1 MIPRYSLNQVTSIWT
16 DKNRYEI
23 WLQIEILI
31 CEKLC
36 IDKKISKKDFLQIKK
51 KAKIDV
57 EDIQKLDKKTHHEII
72 AFLNSI
78 SKKIGKSSRYIHQG
92 ITSSDIIDTAFSIQ
106 LKKSTEIII
115 TDIKKLLK
123 VLKTKAYKYKKTI
136 CLGRTHGIHA
146 EPTTFGLKIAGF
158 YAEMERNL
166 KRLKNAKDGIS
177 ICAISGAVGTYATIH
192 PSVENFVA
200 KKMGLKSETVS
211 TQIIPRDRHAN
222 LFSIFGI
229 VASSIERIATEIRHL
244 QRTEVREVE
253 EFFSKNQKGSSAMP
267 HKKNPILSENLTGL
281 SRFIRSSVMPMME
294 NIVLWHERD
303 ISHSSVERIL
313 APDVTISLNF
323 ALNRLT
329 NLISNLKIFPEN
341 MKKNLDLLNGLVFS
355 QALLLLMIDKKGME
369 RQKAYNI
376 VQKNAMDVWNSKKNF
391 LETIKKDRNVRG
403 ILNDSELSKL
413 FNTNNYLKKIDYIF
427 SKIFA
432 FPS

>member
-229 VASSIERIATEIRHL
+229 IASSIERIATEIRHL

-427 SKIFA
+427 SKTFGK
-432 FPS
+432 

>member
-1 MIPRYSLNQVTSIWT
+1 MIPRYSQGQISKIWT

-23 WLQIEILI
+23 WFQIEVLV
-31 CEKLC
+31 CEKLY

-51 KAKIDV
+51 KGKVDV
-57 EDIQKLDKKTHHEII
+57 EDIQKLDRKTHHEVI

-78 SKKIGKSSRYIHQG
+78 SKKIGKSARHIHQG

-106 LKKSTEIII
+106 LKQSSEILIKDI
-115 TDIKKLLK
+115 TQLLK
-123 VLKTKAYKYKKTI
+123 ALKTKAYKYKKTI

-166 KRLKNAKDGIS
+166 ERLKKTKDDIS
-177 ICAISGAVGTYATIH
+177 ICAISGAVGTYATID

-200 KKMGLKSETVS
+200 KKMVLKPETVS

-229 VASSIERIATEIRHL
+229 IASSIERIATEIRHL

-267 HKKNPILSENLTGL
+267 HKRNPILSENLTGL
-281 SRFIRSSVMPMME
+281 SRFIRSAVVPMME

-329 NLISNLKIFPEN
+329 NLISNLKIYPEN
-341 MKKNLDLLNGLVFS
+341 MKKNLDLLKGLIFS
-355 QALLLLMIDKKGME
+355 QALLLVMIDKKGME

-376 VQKNAMDVWNSKKNF
+376 VQKNAMNVWKSKKSF
-391 LETIKKDRNVRG
+391 LETIKEDKDIRG
-403 ILNDSELSKL
+403 ILSDSELSKL
-413 FNTNNYLKKIDYIF
+413 FNVNNYLKKIDYIF
-427 SKIFA
+427 SKIFGK
-432 FPS
+432 

>member
-123 VLKTKAYKYKKTI
+123 VLKTKTYKYKKTI

-166 KRLKNAKDGIS
+166 ERLKKTKDDIS
-177 ICAISGAVGTYATIH
+177 ICAISGAVGTYATID
-192 PSVENFVA
+192 PSIEIFVA
-200 KKMGLKSETVS
+200 KKMVLKPETVS

-229 VASSIERIATEIRHL
+229 IASSIERIATEIRHL

-267 HKKNPILSENLTGL
+267 HKRNPILSENLTGL

-376 VQKNAMDVWNSKKNF
+376 VQKNVMDVWNSKKNF

-427 SKIFA
+427 SKIFGK
-432 FPS
+432 

>member
-229 VASSIERIATEIRHL
+229 IASSIERIATEIRHL

-281 SRFIRSSVMPMME
+281 SRFIRASVMPMME

-391 LETIKKDRNVRG
+391 LETIKKDRDVRG

-427 SKIFA
+427 SKTFGK
-432 FPS
+432 

>member
-1 MIPRYSLNQVTSIWT
+1 MKPIYSLNQVTSIWT

-253 EFFSKNQKGSSAMP
+253 EFFSKDQKGSSAMP
-267 HKKNPILSENLTGL
+267 HKRNPILSENLTGL
-281 SRFIRSSVMPMME
+281 SRFIRASVMPMME

-427 SKIFA
+427 SKIFGK
-432 FPS
+432 

>member
-1 MIPRYSLNQVTSIWT
+1 MIPRYSQGQISKIWT

-23 WLQIEILI
+23 WFQIEVLV
-31 CEKLC
+31 CEKLY

-51 KAKIDV
+51 KGKVDV
-57 EDIQKLDKKTHHEII
+57 EDIQKLDRKTHHEVI

-78 SKKIGKSSRYIHQG
+78 SKKIGKSARHIHQG

-106 LKKSTEIII
+106 LKQSSEVLIKDI
-115 TDIKKLLK
+115 TQLLK
-123 VLKTKAYKYKKTI
+123 TLKTKAYKYKKTI

-166 KRLKNAKDGIS
+166 ERLKKTKDDIS
-177 ICAISGAVGTYATIH
+177 ICAISGAVGTYATID
-192 PSVENFVA
+192 PSIENFVA
-200 KKMGLKSETVS
+200 KKMVLKPETVS

-229 VASSIERIATEIRHL
+229 IASSIERIATEIRHL

-267 HKKNPILSENLTGL
+267 HKRNPILSENLTGL
-281 SRFIRSSVMPMME
+281 SRFIRSAVVPMME

-329 NLISNLKIFPEN
+329 NLISNLKIYPEN
-341 MKKNLDLLNGLVFS
+341 MKKNLDLLKGLIFS
-355 QALLLLMIDKKGME
+355 QALLLVMIDKKGME

-376 VQKNAMDVWNSKKNF
+376 VQKNAMNVWKSKKSF
-391 LETIKKDRNVRG
+391 LEIIKEDQDIRG
-403 ILNDSELSKL
+403 ILSDSELSKL
-413 FNTNNYLKKIDYIF
+413 FNANNYLKKIDYIF
-427 SKIFA
+427 SKIFGK
-432 FPS
+432 

>member
-1 MIPRYSLNQVTSIWT
+1 MIPRYSQGQISKIWT

-23 WLQIEILI
+23 WFQIEVLV
-31 CEKLC
+31 CEKLY

-51 KAKIDV
+51 KGKVDV
-57 EDIQKLDKKTHHEII
+57 EDIQKLDRKTHHEII

-78 SKKIGKSSRYIHQG
+78 SKKIGKSARHIHQG

-106 LKKSTEIII
+106 LKQSSEILIKDI
-115 TDIKKLLK
+115 TQLLK
-123 VLKTKAYKYKKTI
+123 ALKTKAYKYKKTI

-166 KRLKNAKDGIS
+166 ERLKKTKDDIS
-177 ICAISGAVGTYATIH
+177 ICAISGAVGTYATID

-200 KKMGLKSETVS
+200 KKMVLKPETVS

-229 VASSIERIATEIRHL
+229 IASSIERIATEIRHL

-267 HKKNPILSENLTGL
+267 HKRNPILSENLTGL
-281 SRFIRSSVMPMME
+281 SRFIRSAVVPMME

-313 APDVTISLNF
+313 APDVTICLNF

-329 NLISNLKIFPEN
+329 NLISNLKIYPEN
-341 MKKNLDLLNGLVFS
+341 MKKNLDLLKGLIFS
-355 QALLLLMIDKKGME
+355 QALLLVMIDKKGME

-376 VQKNAMDVWNSKKNF
+376 VQKNAMNVWKSKKSF
-391 LETIKKDRNVRG
+391 LETIKEDKDIRG
-403 ILNDSELSKL
+403 ILSDSELSKL
-413 FNTNNYLKKIDYIF
+413 FNVNNYLKKIDYIF
-427 SKIFA
+427 SKIFGK
-432 FPS
+432 

>member
-1 MIPRYSLNQVTSIWT
+1 MIPRYSQGQISKIWT

-23 WLQIEILI
+23 WFQIEVLV
-31 CEKLC
+31 CEKLY

-51 KAKIDV
+51 KGKVDV
-57 EDIQKLDKKTHHEII
+57 EDIQKLDRKTHHEII

-78 SKKIGKSSRYIHQG
+78 SKKIGKSARHIHQG

-106 LKKSTEIII
+106 LKQSSEILIKDI
-115 TDIKKLLK
+115 TQLLK
-123 VLKTKAYKYKKTI
+123 ALKTKAYKYKKTI

-166 KRLKNAKDGIS
+166 ERLKKTKDDIS
-177 ICAISGAVGTYATIH
+177 ICAISGAVGTYATID

-200 KKMGLKSETVS
+200 KKMVLKPETVS

-229 VASSIERIATEIRHL
+229 IASSIERIATEIRHL

-329 NLISNLKIFPEN
+329 NLISNLKIYPEN
-341 MKKNLDLLNGLVFS
+341 MKKNLDLLKGLIFS
-355 QALLLLMIDKKGME
+355 QALLLVMIDKKGME

-427 SKIFA
+427 SKTFGK
-432 FPS
+432 

>member
-106 LKKSTEIII
+106 LKQSTEILI

-166 KRLKNAKDGIS
+166 ERLKKTKDDIS
-177 ICAISGAVGTYATIH
+177 ICAISGAVGTYATID

-200 KKMGLKSETVS
+200 KKMVLKPETVS

-229 VASSIERIATEIRHL
+229 IASSIERIATEIRHL

-267 HKKNPILSENLTGL
+267 HKRNPILSENLTGL
-281 SRFIRSSVMPMME
+281 SRFIRSAVAPMME

-329 NLISNLKIFPEN
+329 NLISNLKIYPEN
-341 MKKNLDLLNGLVFS
+341 MKKNLDLLKGLIFS
-355 QALLLLMIDKKGME
+355 QALLLVMIDKKGME

-376 VQKNAMDVWNSKKNF
+376 VQKNAMNVWKSKKSF
-391 LETIKKDRNVRG
+391 LETIKEDKDIRG
-403 ILNDSELSKL
+403 ILSDSELSKL
-413 FNTNNYLKKIDYIF
+413 FNVNNYLKKIDYIF
-427 SKIFA
+427 SKIFGK
-432 FPS
+432 

>member
-391 LETIKKDRNVRG
+391 IETIKKDRNVRG

-427 SKIFA
+427 SKTFGK
-432 FPS
+432 

>member
-229 VASSIERIATEIRHL
+229 IASSIERIATEIRHL

-281 SRFIRSSVMPMME
+281 SRFIRASVMPMME

-376 VQKNAMDVWNSKKNF
+376 VQKNAMAVWNSKKNF

-427 SKIFA
+427 SKTFGK
-432 FPS
+432 

>member
-1 MIPRYSLNQVTSIWT
+1 MIPRYSQGQISKIWT

-23 WLQIEILI
+23 WFQIEVLV
-31 CEKLC
+31 CEKLY

-51 KAKIDV
+51 KGKVDV
-57 EDIQKLDKKTHHEII
+57 EDIQKLDRKIHHEII

-78 SKKIGKSSRYIHQG
+78 SKKIGKSARHIHQG

-106 LKKSTEIII
+106 LKQSSEILIKDI
-115 TDIKKLLK
+115 TQLLK
-123 VLKTKAYKYKKTI
+123 ALKTKAYKHKKTI

-166 KRLKNAKDGIS
+166 ERLKKTKDDIS
-177 ICAISGAVGTYATIH
+177 ICAISGAVGTYATID

-200 KKMGLKSETVS
+200 KKMELKPETVS

-229 VASSIERIATEIRHL
+229 IASSIERIATEIRHL

-267 HKKNPILSENLTGL
+267 HKRNPILSENLTGL
-281 SRFIRSSVMPMME
+281 SRFIRSAVMPMME

-329 NLISNLKIFPEN
+329 NLISNLKIYPEN
-341 MKKNLDLLNGLVFS
+341 MKKNLDLLKGLIFS
-355 QALLLLMIDKKGME
+355 QALLLVMIDKKGME

-376 VQKNAMDVWNSKKNF
+376 VQKNAMNVWKSKKSF
-391 LETIKKDRNVRG
+391 LETIKEDKDIRG
-403 ILNDSELSKL
+403 ILSDSELSKL
-413 FNTNNYLKKIDYIF
+413 FNVNNYLKKIDYIF
-427 SKIFA
+427 SKIFGK
-432 FPS
+432 

>member
-1 MIPRYSLNQVTSIWT
+1 MIPRYSQGQISKIWT

-23 WLQIEILI
+23 WFQIEVLV
-31 CEKLC
+31 CEKLY

-51 KAKIDV
+51 KGKVDV
-57 EDIQKLDKKTHHEII
+57 EDIQKLDRKTHHEVI

-78 SKKIGKSSRYIHQG
+78 SKKIGKSARHIHQG

-106 LKKSTEIII
+106 LKQSSEILIKDI
-115 TDIKKLLK
+115 TQLLK
-123 VLKTKAYKYKKTI
+123 ALKTKAYKYKKTI

-166 KRLKNAKDGIS
+166 ERLKKTKDDIS
-177 ICAISGAVGTYATIH
+177 ICAISGAVGTYATID

-200 KKMGLKSETVS
+200 KKMVLKPETVS

-229 VASSIERIATEIRHL
+229 IASSIERIATEIRHL

-267 HKKNPILSENLTGL
+267 HKRNPILSENLTGL
-281 SRFIRSSVMPMME
+281 SRFIRSAVVPMME

-329 NLISNLKIFPEN
+329 NLISNLKIYPEN
-341 MKKNLDLLNGLVFS
+341 MKKNLDLLKGLIFS
-355 QALLLLMIDKKGME
+355 QALLLVMIDKKGME

-376 VQKNAMDVWNSKKNF
+376 VQKNAMNVWKSKKSF
-391 LETIKKDRNVRG
+391 LETIKEDKDIRG
-403 ILNDSELSKL
+403 ILSDSELSKL
-413 FNTNNYLKKIDYIF
+413 FNANNYLKKIDYIF
-427 SKIFA
+427 SKIFGK
-432 FPS
+432 

>member
-1 MIPRYSLNQVTSIWT
+1 MIPRYSLNQATSIWT

-281 SRFIRSSVMPMME
+281 SRFIRASVMPMME

-391 LETIKKDRNVRG
+391 LETIKKDKNVRG

-413 FNTNNYLKKIDYIF
+413 FNTNNYLKRIDYIF
-427 SKIFA
+427 SKTFGK
-432 FPS
+432 

>member
-1 MIPRYSLNQVTSIWT
+1 MIPRYSQGQISKIWT

-23 WLQIEILI
+23 WFQIEVLV
-31 CEKLC
+31 CEKLY

-51 KAKIDV
+51 KGKVDV
-57 EDIQKLDKKTHHEII
+57 EDIQKLDRKTHHEII

-78 SKKIGKSSRYIHQG
+78 SKKIGKSARHIHQG

-106 LKKSTEIII
+106 LKQSSEILVKDI
-115 TDIKKLLK
+115 TQLLK
-123 VLKTKAYKYKKTI
+123 ALKTKAYKYKKTI

-166 KRLKNAKDGIS
+166 ERLKKTKDDIS
-177 ICAISGAVGTYATIH
+177 ICAISGAVGTYATID

-200 KKMGLKSETVS
+200 KKMALKPETVS

-229 VASSIERIATEIRHL
+229 IASSIERIATEIRHL

-267 HKKNPILSENLTGL
+267 HKRNPILSENLTGL
-281 SRFIRSSVMPMME
+281 SRFIRSAVVPMME

-329 NLISNLKIFPEN
+329 NLISNLKIYPEN
-341 MKKNLDLLNGLVFS
+341 MKKNLDLLKGLIFS
-355 QALLLLMIDKKGME
+355 QALLLVMIDKKGME

-376 VQKNAMDVWNSKKNF
+376 VQKNAMNVWKSKKSF
-391 LETIKKDRNVRG
+391 LETIKEDKDIRG
-403 ILNDSELSKL
+403 ILSDSELSKL
-413 FNTNNYLKKIDYIF
+413 FNVNNYLKKIDYIF
-427 SKIFA
+427 SKIFGK
-432 FPS
+432 

>member
-229 VASSIERIATEIRHL
+229 IASSIERIATEIRHL

-267 HKKNPILSENLTGL
+267 HKRNPILSENLTGL
-281 SRFIRSSVMPMME
+281 SRFIRSAVVPMME

-329 NLISNLKIFPEN
+329 NLISNLKIYPEN
-341 MKKNLDLLNGLVFS
+341 MKKNLDLLKGLIFS
-355 QALLLLMIDKKGME
+355 QALLLAMIDKKGME

-376 VQKNAMDVWNSKKNF
+376 VQKNAMNVWKSKKSF
-391 LETIKKDRNVRG
+391 LETIKEDKDIRG
-403 ILNDSELSKL
+403 ILSDSELSKL
-413 FNTNNYLKKIDYIF
+413 FNVNNYLKKIDYIF
-427 SKIFA
+427 SKIFGK
-432 FPS
+432 

>member
-1 MIPRYSLNQVTSIWT
+1 MIPRYSQGKISKIWT

-23 WLQIEILI
+23 WFQIEVLV
-31 CEKLC
+31 CEKLY

-51 KAKIDV
+51 KGKVDV
-57 EDIQKLDKKTHHEII
+57 EDIQKLDRKTHHEVI

-78 SKKIGKSSRYIHQG
+78 SKKIGKSARHIHQG

-106 LKKSTEIII
+106 LKQSSEILIKDI
-115 TDIKKLLK
+115 TQLLK
-123 VLKTKAYKYKKTI
+123 ALKTKAYKYKKTI

-166 KRLKNAKDGIS
+166 ERLKKTKDDIS
-177 ICAISGAVGTYATIH
+177 ICAISGAVGTYATID

-200 KKMGLKSETVS
+200 KKMVLKPETVS

-222 LFSIFGI
+222 LFSVFGI
-229 VASSIERIATEIRHL
+229 IASSIERIATEIRHL

-267 HKKNPILSENLTGL
+267 HKRNPILSENLTGL
-281 SRFIRSSVMPMME
+281 SRFIRSAVVPMME

-313 APDVTISLNF
+313 APDVTICLNF

-329 NLISNLKIFPEN
+329 NLISNLKIYPEN
-341 MKKNLDLLNGLVFS
+341 MKKNLDLLKGLIFS
-355 QALLLLMIDKKGME
+355 QALLLVMIDKKGME

-376 VQKNAMDVWNSKKNF
+376 VQKNAMNVWKSKKSF
-391 LETIKKDRNVRG
+391 LETIKEDKDIRG
-403 ILNDSELSKL
+403 ILSDSELSKL
-413 FNTNNYLKKIDYIF
+413 FNVNNYLKRIDYIF
-427 SKIFA
+427 SKIFGK
-432 FPS
+432 

>member
-1 MIPRYSLNQVTSIWT
+1 MIPRYSQGQISKIWT

-23 WLQIEILI
+23 WFQIEVLV
-31 CEKLC
+31 CEKLY

-51 KAKIDV
+51 KGKVDV
-57 EDIQKLDKKTHHEII
+57 EDIQKLDRKTHHEII

-78 SKKIGKSSRYIHQG
+78 SKKIGKSARHIHQG

-106 LKKSTEIII
+106 LKQSSEVLIKDI
-115 TDIKKLLK
+115 TQLLK
-123 VLKTKAYKYKKTI
+123 ALKAKAYKYKKTI

-166 KRLKNAKDGIS
+166 ERLKKTKDDIS
-177 ICAISGAVGTYATIH
+177 ICAISGAVGTYATID

-200 KKMGLKSETVS
+200 KKMVLKPETVS

-229 VASSIERIATEIRHL
+229 IASSIERIATEIRHL

-267 HKKNPILSENLTGL
+267 HKRNPILSENLTGL
-281 SRFIRSSVMPMME
+281 SRFIRSAVVPMME

-329 NLISNLKIFPEN
+329 NLISNLKIYPEN
-341 MKKNLDLLNGLVFS
+341 MKKNLDLLKGLIFS
-355 QALLLLMIDKKGME
+355 QALLLVMIDKKGME

-376 VQKNAMDVWNSKKNF
+376 VQKNAMNVWKSKKSF
-391 LETIKKDRNVRG
+391 LETIKEDKDIRG
-403 ILNDSELSKL
+403 ILSDSELSKL
-413 FNTNNYLKKIDYIF
+413 FNANNYLKKIDYIF
-427 SKIFA
+427 SKIFGK
-432 FPS
+432 

>member
-391 LETIKKDRNVRG
+391 LETIKKDRDVRG
-403 ILNDSELSKL
+403 ILNDSELS
-413 FNTNNYLKKIDYIF
+413 
-427 SKIFA
+427 
-432 FPS
+432 

>member
-1 MIPRYSLNQVTSIWT
+1 MIPRYSQGQISKIWT

-23 WLQIEILI
+23 WFQIEVLV
-31 CEKLC
+31 CEKLY

-51 KAKIDV
+51 KGKVDV
-57 EDIQKLDKKTHHEII
+57 EDIQKLDRKTHHEVI

-78 SKKIGKSSRYIHQG
+78 SNKIGKSARHIHQG

-106 LKKSTEIII
+106 LKQSSEILIKDI
-115 TDIKKLLK
+115 TQLLK
-123 VLKTKAYKYKKTI
+123 ALKTKAYKYKKTI

-166 KRLKNAKDGIS
+166 ERLKKTKDDIS
-177 ICAISGAVGTYATIH
+177 ICAISGAVGTYATID
-192 PSVENFVA
+192 PSIEIFVA
-200 KKMGLKSETVS
+200 KKMVLKPETMS

-229 VASSIERIATEIRHL
+229 IASSIERIATEIRHL

-267 HKKNPILSENLTGL
+267 HKRNPILSENLTGL
-281 SRFIRSSVMPMME
+281 SRFIRSAVMPMME

-329 NLISNLKIFPEN
+329 NLISNLKIYPEN
-341 MKKNLDLLNGLVFS
+341 MKKNLDLLKGLIFS
-355 QALLLLMIDKKGME
+355 QALLLVMIDKKGME

-376 VQKNAMDVWNSKKNF
+376 VQKNAMNVWKSKKSF
-391 LETIKKDRNVRG
+391 LETIKEDKDIRG
-403 ILNDSELSKL
+403 ILSDSELSKL
-413 FNTNNYLKKIDYIF
+413 FNANNYLKKIDYIF
-427 SKIFA
+427 SKIFGK
-432 FPS
+432 

>member
-1 MIPRYSLNQVTSIWT
+1 MIPRYSLNQATSIWT

-136 CLGRTHGIHA
+136 CVGRTHGIHA

-281 SRFIRSSVMPMME
+281 SRYIRSAIIPMLE
-294 NIVLWHERD
+294 NITLWHERD

-313 APDVTISLNF
+313 APDVTIGLNF
-323 ALNRLT
+323 SLTRLA
-329 NLISNLKIFPEN
+329 NLISNLKIYPEN
-341 MKKNLDLLNGLVFS
+341 MKKNLHLLNGLIFS
-355 QALLLLMIDKKGME
+355 QALLLELIEKKGID
-369 RQKAYNI
+369 RQVAYDI
-376 VQKNAMDVWNSKKNF
+376 VQKNSMTAWKTKKNF
-391 LETIKKDRNVRG
+391 LEIVKKDKRINSV
-403 ILNDSELSKL
+403 ISDSELKKI
-413 FNTNNYLKKIDYIF
+413 FDEKNYLKKINYIF
-427 SKIFA
+427 SKVF
-432 FPS
+432 

>member
-1 MIPRYSLNQVTSIWT
+1 MIPRYSQGKIYKIWT

-23 WLQIEILI
+23 WFQIEVLV
-31 CEKLC
+31 CEKLY

-51 KAKIDV
+51 KGKVDV
-57 EDIQKLDKKTHHEII
+57 EDIQKLDRKTHHEVI

-78 SKKIGKSSRYIHQG
+78 SKKIGKSARHIHQG

-106 LKKSTEIII
+106 LKQSSEILIKDI
-115 TDIKKLLK
+115 TQLLK
-123 VLKTKAYKYKKTI
+123 ALKTKAYKYKKTI

-166 KRLKNAKDGIS
+166 ERLKKTKDDIS
-177 ICAISGAVGTYATIH
+177 ICAISGAVGTYATID
-192 PSVENFVA
+192 PSVEIFVA
-200 KKMGLKSETVS
+200 KKLDLKPETIS

-229 VASSIERIATEIRHL
+229 IASSIERIATEIRHL

-267 HKKNPILSENLTGL
+267 HKRNPILSENLTGL
-281 SRFIRSSVMPMME
+281 SRFIRSAVVPMME

-313 APDVTISLNF
+313 APDVTICLNF

-329 NLISNLKIFPEN
+329 NLISNLKIYPEN
-341 MKKNLDLLNGLVFS
+341 MKKNLDLLKGLIFS
-355 QALLLLMIDKKGME
+355 QALLLVMIDKKGME

-376 VQKNAMDVWNSKKNF
+376 VQKNAMNVWKSKKSF
-391 LETIKKDRNVRG
+391 LETIKEDKDIRG
-403 ILNDSELSKL
+403 ILSDSELSKL
-413 FNTNNYLKKIDYIF
+413 FNANNYLKKIDYIF
-427 SKIFA
+427 SKIFGK
-432 FPS
+432 

>member
-253 EFFSKNQKGSSAMP
+253 EFFSKDQKGSSAMP

-281 SRFIRSSVMPMME
+281 SRFIRASVMPMME

-391 LETIKKDRNVRG
+391 LETIKKDRDVRG

-427 SKIFA
+427 SKTFGK
-432 FPS
+432 

>member
-1 MIPRYSLNQVTSIWT
+1 MIPRYSLNQATSIWT

-281 SRFIRSSVMPMME
+281 SRFIRASVMPMME

-427 SKIFA
+427 SKTFGK
-432 FPS
+432 

>member
-427 SKIFA
+427 SKTFGK
-432 FPS
+432 